1 MSTHTQFVNVL
12 QNKKQSVLA
21 AKQNVLNRVTAAK
34 QRILSPITP
43 ISTYDDVQAVSYDDK
58 LTSPEMYDSVYTEG
72 TQPYQ
77 QPPIESEEGNVR
89 KHVDGSFS
97 VIEADGY
104 VHNFGFDEQ
113 TARSYGAYTTAK
125 DTAKEEDAPEPGSVG
140 DIANR
145 LMQATVGIGGMAY
158 TGAVGTGQTLRH
170 QIDDYNSRGALRPVI
185 VEPGSEYV
193 GQRNPKITEED
204 EYTFNNIDQ
213 LNLDEQQVYK
223 QSLKYKILSELQ
235 NRAEKTKEN
244 LEQNVKYIWDLK

>member
-12 QNKKQSVLA
+12 QNKKQSVLT

-104 VHNFGFDEQ
+104 IHNFGFNEQ
-113 TARSYGAYTTAK
+113 TARSYGAYTIAK
-125 DTAKEEDAPEPGSVG
+125 DKAEKEDAPEPGSAG

-145 LMQATVGIGGMAY
+145 LMQATVGIGGAGY
-158 TGAVGTGQTLRH
+158 TGIVGTGQTLRH
-170 QIDDYNSRGALRPVI
+170 QIDDYNSRGALRAPV
-185 VEPGSEYV
+185 VQPDSKYT
-193 GQRNPKITEED
+193 GQRKPRIT
-204 EYTFNNIDQ
+204 
-213 LNLDEQQVYK
+213 K
-223 QSLKYKILSELQ
+223 
-235 NRAEKTKEN
+235 
-244 LEQNVKYIWDLK
+244 